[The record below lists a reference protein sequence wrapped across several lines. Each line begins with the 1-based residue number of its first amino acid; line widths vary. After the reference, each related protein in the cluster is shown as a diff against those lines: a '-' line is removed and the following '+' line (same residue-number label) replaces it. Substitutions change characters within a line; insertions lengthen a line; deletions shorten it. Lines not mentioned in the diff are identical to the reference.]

1 MAILTTAAITA
12 LITSI
17 ATKGLE
23 KSIETTS
30 ESLTEGALK
39 WFKSLFY
46 KEKEPIEAVTKLIEN
61 PDSEARKNAIRS
73 LLELDI
79 EDNPENEKYLKEI
92 YEKTG
97 ISKIEISNSKNVNT
111 GDINSGGGSI
121 HFGDNN
127 GK

>member
-12 LITSI
+12 LITSLV
-17 ATKGLE
+17 TKGLE

-46 KEKEPIEAVTKLIEN
+46 KGEEPIEAVAKLIEN
-61 PDSEARKNAIRS
+61 PESEARKNAIKS
-73 LLELDI
+73 ILEIDI

-92 YEKTG
+92 FEKTS
-97 ISKIEISNSKNVNT
+97 ISKTEISNSKNVNT
-111 GDINSGGGSI
+111 GNINSGGGSI

-127 GK
+127 EK